1 MPDTKFDTFEDLPEM
16 QNEENSQSHING
28 FDNPYNITPKY
39 TFLTDINR
47 DRDIESDPEEN
58 RPLCSPANSLL
69 STNLE
74 SNLGDNQST
83 DINVSI
89 CLFRKN
95 KHRLIT
101 YIDNDDLRYPMRTAR
116 TPERRRSV
124 GVLGLSGDGLPS
136 KDNNDR
142 TLELEYLS
150 YYMDKTNDNQFG
162 FPSFTY
168 QLDDYRVQEEDDEDV
183 DPFKEACIE
192 HIMKLFSMEHI
203 NHSRN
208 KNNKHHKQIH
218 HTKRHHLNP
227 NPNSIDFGYHGMI
240 RHENSAYVRTP
251 ELRSSVGVR
260 GITEEDLSSKV
271 IVFFDMNTIEQSFR
285 TSPTHYETHPAVW
298 AVVDEIVRKQSVF
311 HIPINPSIVEL
322 FKKNPRLW
330 NISHEGTT
338 LAFPRAMY
346 SVVPSI
352 TENRHIDADDIDAL
366 YENVETPDYKTA
378 TYTTHRK
385 STQSIIAAP
394 ILPFA
399 HSDLFAE
406 RFLFTDKPIPSNA
419 HSHFENGLPKYK
431 RFVVFIYNPK
441 FIFSE
446 KFKTH
451 HQWKTKYPNNFVE
464 NMEEESKDPENDDI
478 IEGYRN
484 IPCICFSQK
493 LQHHKPVE
501 IWGVIHDDLFSEI
514 TPE

>member
-1 MPDTKFDTFEDLPEM
+1 MPDTKLDAFEDLPEM
-16 QNEENSQSHING
+16 QNEENNQTHING
-28 FDNPYNITPKY
+28 FDHPYNITPKY

-47 DRDIESDPEEN
+47 DIESNPEEN

-95 KHRLIT
+95 KHRIIT
-101 YIDNDDLRYPMRTAR
+101 DIDNDDLRYPMR
-116 TPERRRSV
+116 
-124 GVLGLSGDGLPS
+124 
-136 KDNNDR
+136 NNEQ
-142 TLELEYLS
+142 TLDLEYLS
-150 YYMDKTNDNQFG
+150 YYMDKKNDNQFG
-162 FPSFTY
+162 FPLFTY

-203 NHSRN
+203 KHSRN
-208 KNNKHHKQIH
+208 KKNKRHKQIH
-218 HTKRHHLNP
+218 NTKRDHLNP
-227 NPNSIDFGYHGMI
+227 ISIDFGYHGMI
-240 RHENSAYVRTP
+240 RHENFVY
-251 ELRSSVGVR
+251 
-260 GITEEDLSSKV
+260 
-271 IVFFDMNTIEQSFR
+271 VFFDMNTIEQSFR

-322 FKKNPRLW
+322 FNKNPMLW

-338 LAFPRAMY
+338 LSFPRAMY
-346 SVVPSI
+346 NVVPSGFD
-352 TENRHIDADDIDAL
+352 NRHIDADDIDAL